1 MRTMQRL
8 KDELSGNAELM
19 DLFNVKKYIAVL
31 QFRALERKRR
41 KFIKFTRAFESFF
54 RMIDFTNVFYPLAN
68 PKTNKLGIIIITS
81 NEGFVGSLNNEVI
94 STAFAQPG
102 ADKAEIIIVG
112 ERGIGYL
119 KEAGK
124 NFKAFKGADS
134 SEERYE
140 LALNLKNYVI
150 NEVKSEK
157 FGRLILSYSS
167 PISFMVQRIDV
178 VKMLPVARMF
188 WAKKETQEE
197 KPAIKK
203 RVIIES
209 PLEHIIEYLAEI
221 WVLEKLL
228 EVLEESKLAEFAAR
242 TVQLEKSYQELGKKE
257 NYLKSQY
264 LRAYHGAID
273 ENMREIFSAQVI
285 RKRKLTG

>member
-1 MRTMQRL
+1 MQTTQRL

-31 QFRALERKRR
+31 QFRALEGKRR
-41 KFIKFTRAFESFF
+41 KFIRFTEAFEGFF

-68 PKTNKLGIIIITS
+68 PKTDKLGVIIITS
-81 NEGFVGSLNNEVI
+81 DEGFVGGLNSQVI

-119 KEAGK
+119 KEAAK

-134 SEERYE
+134 FEERYE

-150 NEVKSEK
+150 NKVKSEK
-157 FGRLILSYSS
+157 LGRLVLFY
-167 PISFMVQRIDV
+167 PRPVSFMVQRIDV
-178 VKMLPVARMF
+178 VKILPPAEMF
-188 WAKKETQEE
+188 WKKKETWDE
-197 KPAIKK
+197 KPVIKS

-209 PLEHIIEYLAEI
+209 PLEHIIEYLAEV

-228 EVLEESKLAEFAAR
+228 EALEESKLAEFAAR
-242 TVQLEKSYQELGKKE
+242 TVQLEKNYQKLGKKE
-257 NYLKSQY
+257 KYLKFQY
-264 LRAYHGAID
+264 LRAHHEAID
-273 ENMREIFSAQVI
+273 KSMREIFSAQVI
-285 RKRKLTG
+285 RKTVG